1 MRNFDGPESRQLT
14 RQNTI
19 GFMRARTAV
28 DLFSGAGGTTR
39 GLRDAGFNVLAA
51 IENDSSAVDTFA
63 ANHPDTELLG
73 RDIRRIQAPAMARR
87 LRKQAGRLDLL
98 TACPPCQPFSTL
110 GTGDA
115 DDPRN
120 ALVSSVGRFIKQLQ
134 PRTVLLENVPGLRS
148 EPRFL
153 RLVEELETD
162 FRLKEYIVQAADF
175 GVPQNRR
182 RVILLG
188 VEKSAGILPPD
199 DLLAALPTDFDCSA
213 TVAGDVLESVSDLTP
228 DDDPVHR
235 ARTPQPMTLKRI
247 RAVKQGGGRL
257 ELPKSLRLAC
267 HNRLDHKNATS
278 IYGRIDPSKPA
289 PTMTTR
295 CTTPS
300 CGRFVHPTED
310 RGLTLREA
318 ALIQSFPPSY
328 SFSGSYGD
336 IERQI
341 GNAVPPKLAEGL
353 GLIVDALLREADEAL
368 AAPELQAAA

>member
-1 MRNFDGPESRQLT
+1 MSAL
-14 RQNTI
+14 
-19 GFMRARTAV
+19 TAV
-28 DLFSGAGGTTR
+28 DLFSGAGGTTH
-39 GLRDAGFNVLAA
+39 GLRDAGFKVLAA
-51 IENDSSAVDTFA
+51 IENDSSAAKTFA
-63 ANHPDTELLG
+63 ANHPDTHLLD

-87 LRKQAGRLDLL
+87 LRATDARLDLL

-120 ALVSSVGRFIKQLQ
+120 ALVSSVGRFIRNLQ

-148 EPRFL
+148 EPRFVQ
-153 RLVEELETD
+153 LVDELKTD
-162 FRLKEYIVQAADF
+162 FDIKEYIVQASDF
-175 GVPQNRR
+175 GIPQNRR

-188 VEKSAGILPPD
+188 IERAADVSPPD
-199 DLLAALPTDFDCSA
+199 DLLAALPADFDASEA
-213 TVAGDVLESVSDLTP
+213 VAGDALKLAANLNSKI
-228 DDDPVHR
+228 DPIHR
-235 ARTPQPMTLKRI
+235 ARESQPMTLERI
-247 RAVKQGGGRL
+247 RAMKPGGGRL
-257 ELPKSLRLAC
+257 NLPKRLQLAC
-267 HNRLDHKNATS
+267 HNRLTSKNATS
-278 IYGRIDPSKPA
+278 IYGRIDPLKPA

-318 ALIQSFPPSY
+318 ALLQSFPLSY
-328 SFSGSYGD
+328 SFSGTYGD

-353 GLIVDALLREADEAL
+353 GLIVASLLGDADDLEAGRL
-368 AAPELQAAA
+368 SHAAA